1 MSYQKLEQHQQ
12 QLYRLSHLSA
22 ICGWDQAAM
31 MPEGGNEARAE
42 AMAELGVLIHHKRT
56 APELGDWIAKAESE
70 PLDDVQR
77 ANLAEIKR
85 HWQDASLLPT
95 DLVEALS
102 LAGSKCEHAWRSQR
116 KNNDWAGFAPNLK
129 EVVTLSRE
137 VARLRAEALDV
148 RPYDA
153 MLALYEPGMTSARL
167 DQIFG
172 DLTGWLPGLI
182 QQVSEQQKHESI
194 LIPQGPFPIT
204 NQQAL
209 GQEVMGVL
217 GFDFAHGRLDVSS
230 HPFCGGVPTD
240 VRITTR
246 YNEQEFV
253 SSLMGIVHETGHARY
268 EQGLPR
274 QLLGQPVAEARSMGI
289 HESQSLFCE
298 MQLGHDPAFLALLAP
313 RIRAHFGEQAAFD
326 PENLAKLYN
335 RVEPGFI
342 RVDADEVTYP
352 AHVILRY
359 ELERDLIEGRIEVA
373 DLPELWD
380 AKMQQWLGLST
391 RGNYQNGCMQDI
403 HWTDGSFGYFP
414 SYTLGAMYAAQL
426 RFALEKELGN
436 MSSVIEAGRLPE
448 VLAGLGRNIWSQGS
462 LHSTDELIR
471 RATGEALNPRWL
483 RQHLEQRYLK

>member
-12 QLYRLSHLSA
+12 QIHRLSHLSA

-31 MPEGGNEARAE
+31 MPAGGSEARAD
-42 AMAELGVLIHHKRT
+42 AMAELGVLIHQKRT
-56 APELGDWIAKAESE
+56 APELGDWIANAECE
-70 PLDDVQR
+70 PLDEVQR

-85 HWQDASLLPT
+85 HWQDASLLPGT
-95 DLVEALS
+95 LVEALS

-116 KNNDWAGFAPNLK
+116 KHNDWAGFAVNLQ
-129 EVVTLSRE
+129 EVVSLSRE
-137 VARLRAEALDV
+137 VAQRRADALGV

-172 DLTGWLPGLI
+172 DLSGWLPSLI
-182 QQVSEQQKHESI
+182 QQVSERQQSDAL
-194 LIPQGPFPIT
+194 LIPQGPFPIAT
-204 NQQAL
+204 QQAL
-209 GQEVMGVL
+209 GREVMGVL

-230 HPFCGGVPTD
+230 HPFCGGVATD

-246 YNEQEFV
+246 YNEQEFI

-274 QLLGQPVAEARSMGI
+274 HLLGQPVAEARSMGI

-313 RIRAHFGEQAAFD
+313 HIRTHFGDQTAFE
-326 PENLAKLYN
+326 PANLVKIYN
-335 RVEPGFI
+335 RVEPGLI

-352 AHVILRY
+352 VHVILRY

-380 AKMQQWLGLST
+380 GKMQQWLGIT
-391 RGNYQNGCMQDI
+391 TQGNYRDGCMQDI

-426 RFALEKELGN
+426 RFALERELGN
-436 MSSVIEAGRLPE
+436 LSQIIAAGRLPE
-448 VLAGLGRNIWSQGS
+448 IFAWLGRHIWSQGS
-462 LHSTDELIR
+462 QHSTDELIR
-471 RATGEALNPRWL
+471 RATGEPLNPHWL
-483 RQHLEQRYLK
+483 RQHLEQRYLP